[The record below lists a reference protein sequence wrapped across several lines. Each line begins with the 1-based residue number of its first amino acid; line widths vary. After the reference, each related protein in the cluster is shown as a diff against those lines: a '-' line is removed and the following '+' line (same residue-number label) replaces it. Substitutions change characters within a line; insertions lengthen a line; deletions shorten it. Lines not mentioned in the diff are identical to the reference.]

1 MSITRWTLSA
11 VLLTAFS
18 MPLMAQ
24 QDSLGFV
31 PFGDARLRYEK
42 TRNIPVEIER
52 VRARV
57 HLGALYLG
65 VEGWEFGAAALL
77 NAGTDDARD
86 NRRNR
91 DNERSNRASLDQ
103 LYARWQGERLSLQF
117 GKAPLPFALTPLVWD
132 ADLRPI
138 GLNVTGAGLN
148 EEGTGFAYGA
158 GYFAPDFIFDNQKPR
173 LAAAQLGWHWQ
184 QGQLVSASALLS
196 YLRFSKLDGL
206 AGNGISRTNRRL
218 GANYL
223 SDYELLD
230 LQLIGRMTLADKPL
244 TVVLDGVDNQGSND
258 FNKAG
263 RVSVAW
269 GNMREGGLELGLA
282 YQRNARDSVLA
293 IAAEDDWWFQSFSR
307 GTMPWVG
314 YGFNENTWIRVAGF
328 DERRD
333 GLTRSTKRL
342 LFDLS
347 TQW

>member
-1 MSITRWTLSA
+1 MSGTRLAIFTG
-11 VLLTAFS
+11 LLAALS

-24 QDSLGFV
+24 DEGLGFV
-31 PFGDARLRYEK
+31 PFGDARLRYEN
-42 TRNIPVEIER
+42 TRHIPVEIER

-91 DNERSNRASLDQ
+91 DNERSDRVSLDQ
-103 LYARWQGERLSLQF
+103 LYARWQDERLSLQF
-117 GKAPLPFALTPLVWD
+117 GKAQLPFALTPLVWD

-138 GLNVTGAGLN
+138 GLSVSRAGLN
-148 EEGTGFAYGA
+148 DEGTGFAYGA
-158 GYFAPDFIFDNQKPR
+158 GYFAPDFVFDNQKPR
-173 LAAAQLGWHWQ
+173 LAAVQAGWHWQ
-184 QGQLVSASALLS
+184 QGQAISASALLS
-196 YLRFSKLDGL
+196 YLRFAKLDGL
-206 AGNGISRTNRRL
+206 AANGISRTNRRL
-218 GANYL
+218 GANFL

-230 LQLIGRMTLADKPL
+230 FQLIGRLTLAEKPL
-244 TVVLDGVDNQGSND
+244 TVVLDGVDNRGSD
-258 FNKAG
+258 DLNKAG
-263 RVSVAW
+263 RASITW
-269 GNMREGGLELGLA
+269 GNMREGGVELGLA
-282 YQRNARDSVLA
+282 YQRSGRDSVLA
-293 IAAEDDWWFQSFSR
+293 IAAEDDWWFQSFAR

-314 YGFNENTWIRVAGF
+314 YGFNQTTWMRVAAF

-333 GLTRSTKRL
+333 GTSQSTKRF

>member
-1 MSITRWTLSA
+1 MSLMRLAISSVFLLS
-11 VLLTAFS
+11 FS
-18 MPLMAQ
+18 VPLFAQ
-24 QDSLGFV
+24 EDGLGFV
-31 PFGDARLRYEK
+31 PFGDARLRYEN
-42 TRNIPVEIER
+42 TRHIPVEIER

-65 VEGWEFGAAALL
+65 VEGWEFGGAVGL
-77 NAGTDDARD
+77 NAGSDDARD

-91 DNERSNRASLDQ
+91 DNERSDRASLDQ

-117 GKAPLPFALTPLVWD
+117 GKAPLPFALTPLIWD

-138 GLNVTGAGLN
+138 GLSVSGAGLN
-148 EEGTGFAYGA
+148 DEGTGFAYGA
-158 GYFAPDFIFDNQKPR
+158 GYFAPDFVFDDQKPR
-173 LAAAQLGWHWQ
+173 LAAVQAGWHWQ
-184 QGQLVSASALLS
+184 QGQPISASALLS

-206 AGNGISRTNRRL
+206 AANGIVRTNRRL

-230 LQLIGRMTLADKPL
+230 FQLIGRMTLADKPL
-244 TVVLDGVDNQGSND
+244 TVMLDGVDNRGSD
-258 FNKAG
+258 GLSKAG
-263 RVSVAW
+263 RASVTW
-269 GNMREGGLELGLA
+269 GNMREGGIELGLA

-314 YGFNENTWIRVAGF
+314 YGFNQNLWIRVAGF

-333 GLTRSTKRL
+333 GTTQSTKRL

>member
-1 MSITRWTLSA
+1 MLVTRLALSA
-11 VLLTAFS
+11 VLLTALS

-24 QDSLGFV
+24 EDGLGFV

-52 VRARV
+52 VRARM

-65 VEGWEFGAAALL
+65 VEGWEFGASALL

-91 DNERSNRASLDQ
+91 DNERSDRASLDQ

-117 GKAPLPFALTPLVWD
+117 GKAPLPFALTPLIWD

-138 GLNVTGAGLN
+138 GLSVSDAGLN

-158 GYFAPDFIFDNQKPR
+158 GYFAPDFIFDNEKPR

-184 QGQLVSASALLS
+184 QGQPVSASALLS

-206 AGNGISRTNRRL
+206 AGNGLSRTNRRL
-218 GANYL
+218 GANFL

-230 LQLIGRMTLADKPL
+230 FQLIGRVTLADKPL

-258 FNKAG
+258 LNKAG
-263 RVSVAW
+263 RASIAW
-269 GNMREGGLELGLA
+269 GNMREGGIEVGLA

-307 GTMPWVG
+307 GTMPWIG
-314 YGFNENTWIRVAGF
+314 YGFNENTWVRVTGF

-333 GLTRSTKRL
+333 GLTLSSKRL